1 MNWLDKEILGLRR
14 QDKIG
19 APIYYQVVQ
28 PPYGLPTPPPEP
40 QVPDGFPRTEPL
52 FPPVPDDPNDKKDK
66 KDGGWK
72 SEPGKIKI
80 GGLPLFKITL
90 PRREG
95 KGGSEP
101 SSNLYIRQQ
110 DYADP
115 NPPTKTEPEEPN
127 LPVPEVP
134 ARMPV
139 EPPQPTDDPKPTP
152 VPADPVPSKP
162 GRR

>member
-1 MNWLDKEILGLRR
+1 MNWLDKEILGLRL

-19 APIYYQVVQ
+19 APIYYQQ
-28 PPYGLPTPPPEP
+28 IPE
-40 QVPDGFPRTEPL
+40 GFPRIEPL
-52 FPPVPDDPNDKKDK
+52 FPPVPTGGGEEEDK

-72 SEPGKIKI
+72 VEPGKIKI
-80 GGLPLFKITL
+80 GGLPLFKFTL

-95 KGGSEP
+95 GGGGGSEP

-115 NPPTKTEPEEPN
+115 NPPTKTEPEDTN

-134 ARMPV
+134 ARLPV
-139 EPPQPTDDPKPTP
+139 EPPQPTDEPKPTP
-152 VPADPVPSKP
+152 VPEDPVPGKP
-162 GRR
+162 KRR